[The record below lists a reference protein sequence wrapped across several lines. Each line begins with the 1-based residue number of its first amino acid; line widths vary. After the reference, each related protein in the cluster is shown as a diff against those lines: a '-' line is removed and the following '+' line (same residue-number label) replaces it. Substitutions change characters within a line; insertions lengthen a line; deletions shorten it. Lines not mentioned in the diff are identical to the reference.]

1 MSVHTGAEE
10 RKSLQEGTETMVT
23 IDPKLCIGCGVCV
36 KDCPGH
42 VIHIKEGKAEVTGHC
57 IKCGHCVAVCPVKA
71 VSIPEYD
78 MEDVEEFV
86 PETFRLS
93 PENYLHA
100 VKFRRSIR
108 DFKEQPLEKEILEH
122 ILNAG
127 RYTATA
133 KNAQACTFVVVQDG
147 LDEFKKLFWEEM
159 PSILEVLKEKARRYV
174 RPFTFF
180 YEMWKQDPKN
190 DTFFFNTPCLV
201 VIAAENTLDAGLAA
215 ANMENQAVAEGAGI
229 LYSGYLVG
237 SISASPKL
245 REWLGTGDKP
255 IACCMLAGYPAV
267 SYKRTAPRKKA
278 DIIWK

>member
-1 MSVHTGAEE
+1 MVKSVIN
-10 RKSLQEGTETMVT
+10 
-23 IDPKLCIGCGVCV
+23 IDSKLCTGCGTCV

-42 VIHIKEGKAEVTGHC
+42 VIQIKDGKAEVVSHC
-57 IKCGHCVAVCPVKA
+57 IKCGHCVAICPVKA

-78 MEDVEEFV
+78 MDDVEEYV
-86 PETFRLS
+86 PETFQIA
-93 PENYLHA
+93 PENHLHA

-108 DFKEQPLEKEILEH
+108 SFKARSLEKEVLKNILD
-122 ILNAG
+122 AG

-133 KNAQACTFVVVQDG
+133 KNAQACTFVVVQER
-147 LDEFKKLFWEEM
+147 LDEFRQLFWKEM

-174 RPFTFF
+174 RPFTLF

-190 DTFFFNTPCLV
+190 DIFFFNTPCLLL
-201 VIAAENTLDAGLAA
+201 IAAENTLDAGLAA
-215 ANMENQAVAEGAGI
+215 SNMENQAVAEGAGI

-237 SISASPKL
+237 AISASQKL

-267 SYKRTAPRKKA
+267 SYRRTAPRKKA